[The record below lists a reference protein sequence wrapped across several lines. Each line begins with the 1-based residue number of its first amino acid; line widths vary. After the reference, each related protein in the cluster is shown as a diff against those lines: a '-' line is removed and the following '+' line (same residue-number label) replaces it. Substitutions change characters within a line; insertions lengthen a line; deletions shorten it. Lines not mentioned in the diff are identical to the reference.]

1 MPAEQRHEPFVQS
14 PAGTSL
20 AELRFTDELS
30 AGLRHAQ
37 RDKAQKKDRGLE
49 AEWQEKLRSL
59 EQWIC
64 ELLIKNQRLR
74 MSLEATMTSER
85 GDRDASNV

>member
-1 MPAEQRHEPFVQS
+1 MRYEQVFVFAIADHQLLDSMTAENVE
-14 PAGTSL
+14 
-20 AELRFTDELS
+20 EE
-30 AGLRHAQ
+30 
-37 RDKAQKKDRGLE
+37 RGSE

-74 MSLEATMTSER
+74 MSLESTVTSER
-85 GDRDASNV
+85 GDHDASNV

>member
-1 MPAEQRHEPFVQS
+1 MPAAQRHEPFVQS
-14 PAGTSL
+14 PAGASIT
-20 AELRFTDELS
+20 ELRLADELS
-30 AGLRHAQ
+30 AGLRHAL
-37 RDKAQKKDRGLE
+37 RGKAQKEERGLE

-64 ELLIKNQRLR
+64 ELLIKNQQLR
-74 MSLEATMTSER
+74 MSREPTTTSER

>member
-1 MPAEQRHEPFVQS
+1 MLAEQRHEPFAPPRV
-14 PAGTSL
+14 GTSL
-20 AELRFTDELS
+20 TEGRLTDELS
-30 AGLRHAQ
+30 TGLRHAQ
-37 RDKAQKKDRGLE
+37 RDEAQKEERGLE

-74 MSLEATMTSER
+74 MSLEPTMTSER

>member
-1 MPAEQRHEPFVQS
+1 MPAEQRHEPFVK
-14 PAGTSL
+14 SL
-20 AELRFTDELS
+20 AGPSLTEPRLTELS

-37 RDKAQKKDRGLE
+37 RDRVQKEERGLE

-74 MSLEATMTSER
+74 ISLEPTMTSER
-85 GDRDASNV
+85 GDRDARSV